1 MNAHNLYTST
11 TIIITTM
18 EKRITISNKEYKRL
32 RGIEREEKELLKQLV
47 KGLDDIKKG
56 RVKPF

>member
-1 MNAHNLYTST
+1 
-11 TIIITTM
+11 M

-32 RGIEREEKELLKQLV
+32 RGIEREDKELLKQLV
-47 KGLDDIKKG
+47 KGLDDIKRG